1 MDQLTPLLPLAAIAL
16 LFWVL
21 MVRPASR
28 RQKAI
33 AKLQADLQP
42 GQRVMLTSGIYGT
55 VQSLLDDRVFVEIAS
70 GTQIEVAR
78 AAVGV
83 VERPV
88 DEPTVAPEEL

>member
-28 RQKAI
+28 RQKAV
-33 AKLQADLQP
+33 AQLQADLQP
-42 GQRVMLTSGIYGT
+42 GQRVMLTSGIFGT
-55 VQSLLDDRVFVEIAS
+55 VQSVLEDRVFVEIAP

-83 VERPV
+83 VERPT
-88 DEPTVAPEEL
+88 DGPTVAPEEL